1 LSHKQDLNRAAKSNA
16 AKEAVK
22 HVEDGYVV
30 GLGSGST
37 ATIAIEEIAKK
48 IKKERIHILGIP
60 TSYQAFSVA
69 IKNGIPITTLEEHS
83 TIDMTIDGADQID
96 PDLNLIKGMGGAFTR
111 EKIVARASKASYI
124 VADGTKKVY
133 TLGEKG
139 HPVPIEALPFAIPLV
154 MRRLRE
160 IGGIPILREGKDKV
174 GPVITDNGNVIIDTA
189 FGQIAHPAELENMI
203 KSLTGVI
210 ESGLFIK
217 MTHVAYIGKTDSVEK
232 LAIR

>member
-1 LSHKQDLNRAAKSNA
+1 
-16 AKEAVK
+16 
-22 HVEDGYVV
+22 
-30 GLGSGST
+30 
-37 ATIAIEEIAKK
+37 
-48 IKKERIHILGIP
+48 
-60 TSYQAFSVA
+60 
-69 IKNGIPITTLEEHS
+69 
-83 TIDMTIDGADQID
+83 
-96 PDLNLIKGMGGAFTR
+96 
-111 EKIVARASKASYI
+111 
-124 VADGTKKVY
+124 
-133 TLGEKG
+133 LGEKG